1 MATLN
6 KDAKT
11 KAKSSTA
18 KTTVK
23 SGNTKK
29 FKKVNT
35 AELDKKNLKNTI
47 TKVVVSKREV
57 KYKYPEEVGDDQL
70 KRKTFRSATRAKNEK
85 FLAEIADLKRTQK
98 PTAKLEREYKEFR
111 QKYYLVP

>member
-1 MATLN
+1 MATL
-6 KDAKT
+6 KSDVKT

-18 KTTVK
+18 KPAVK
-23 SGNTKK
+23 TTKK

-47 TKVVVSKREV
+47 TKVVESKREV